1 MQKKFLL
8 FLLVLLQFF
17 LVGCTSQGTE
27 VVLSE
32 VSTDAASA
40 DMASM
45 DTTQGSAAE
54 DSASDGAGV
63 SAVDAVSGAESS
75 FDTEEEI
82 AGREAAKAVIC
93 VYVCGAVKVPGVY
106 ELSEGS
112 RCLDAVDAAGGF
124 SEEADR
130 NYVNLAALLTDGV
143 KLQIP
148 TIEEVGGT
156 QSSKIESFDGGS
168 ALDGGGSTGSGS
180 AGSGL
185 ININKAS
192 KEELTALPGI
202 GNATAE
208 KIVKFREEHG
218 GFKTLEDI
226 MKVSGIKDK
235 LFSRIREYIT
245 I

>member
-8 FLLVLLQFF
+8 FLLVVLQFF

-32 VSTDAASA
+32 VSVDAASA
-40 DMASM
+40 DMASV
-45 DTTQGSAAE
+45 DETRDSAKDSAPDGADVSEVNAVSEAVSSFAAE
-54 DSASDGAGV
+54 TETAGG
-63 SAVDAVSGAESS
+63 DAA
-75 FDTEEEI
+75 T
-82 AGREAAKAVIC
+82 AVIF
-93 VYVCGAVKVPGVY
+93 VYVCGAVVEPGVY

-112 RCLDAVDAAGGF
+112 RCLDAVVAAGGF
-124 SEEADR
+124 SEDADR

-148 TIEEVGGT
+148 TIEEVAGAMTG
-156 QSSKIESFDGGS
+156 KIDSFDGGS
-168 ALDGGGSTGSGS
+168 APDVGGSSGAGS

-208 KIVKFREEHG
+208 KIVKYREEHG
-218 GFKTLEDI
+218 GFKALEDI

>member
-8 FLLVLLQFF
+8 FLLVVLQFF

-32 VSTDAASA
+32 VSADAASA
-40 DMASM
+40 DVESVDVAR
-45 DTTQGSAAE
+45 DLAAA
-54 DSASDGAGV
+54 DSASDGAGI
-63 SAVDAVSGAESS
+63 SAVDAVSEADSS
-75 FDTEEEI
+75 FDKED
-82 AGREAAKAVIC
+82 EAAGGDAALAVIC
-93 VYVCGAVKVPGVY
+93 VYVCGAVKEPGVY

-124 SEEADR
+124 SEDADR

-148 TIEEVGGT
+148 TIEEVEGTAPGKIDSFEGGSVPDVGGGT
-156 QSSKIESFDGGS
+156 GAG
-168 ALDGGGSTGSGS
+168 L

-208 KIVKFREEHG
+208 KIVKYREEHG
-218 GFKTLEDI
+218 GFKNLEDI